1 MRDDRD
7 QDEEPPRRRPSI
19 LLVAALFAL
28 ALGFYLG
35 AFFLLG
41 D

>member
-1 MRDDRD
+1 MSDDRD
-7 QDEEPPRRRPSI
+7 QDEPPRRRPSI